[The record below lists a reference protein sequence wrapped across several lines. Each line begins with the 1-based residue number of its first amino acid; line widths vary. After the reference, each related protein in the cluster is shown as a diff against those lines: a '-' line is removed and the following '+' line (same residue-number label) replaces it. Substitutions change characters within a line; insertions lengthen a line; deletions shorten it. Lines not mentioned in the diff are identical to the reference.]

1 MFTHVYTNEILYE
14 VHILFESDVEE
25 KMLQLYFQN

>member
-1 MFTHVYTNEILYE
+1 MFIHVYTNEILYE
-14 VHILFESDVEE
+14 VYILFESDVEE